1 MTASPPPLAASIL
14 IVEDDPVQLRLYSR
28 ALRGYRLTC
37 VSSGSQAMEI
47 VQARVPDLILL
58 DHVLD
63 GAERGLDFLPRLK
76 TAAPHVP
83 VIVISGSLNV
93 KQQLAALSGP
103 RAAHY
108 ALEKPVDIDELERT
122 VEIALTECGMGE
134 VVAHVPRR
142 HRTQDRRRRI
152 QARAGRRGTV
162 HQLPRSARSDE
173 CLPHRPAL
181 GQRHV
186 RHVPRLLDALDA
198 SARRESHRSQEQEPA
213 RELPELPRRAWHAVQ
228 AHAARGDQRRNVHPL
243 PQAVLEVTR

>member
-134 VVAHVPRR
+134 VVAWLQALERMDKVDGDEP
-142 HRTQDRRRRI
+142 DRRFTERLARQHEMLKILRRSGERPNI
-152 QARAGRRGTV
+152 SKLARDYRVSRKTIIRDV
-162 HQLPRSARSDE
+162 
-173 CLPHRPAL
+173 
-181 GQRHV
+181 
-186 RHVPRLLDALDA
+186 
-198 SARRESHRSQEQEPA
+198 
-213 RELPELPRRAWHAVQ
+213 RELIH
-228 AHAARGDQRRNVHPL
+228 RGQLDPAIYPDWEQDG
-243 PQAVLEVTR
+243 AE